1 MHKKNKLYN
10 WRALLYSTIWF
21 KDAPED
27 VSLDGYRIDNVIHY
41 TDFVIS
47 IYFGIVIAYWEIPR
61 FSQIGLLLTFA
72 LSKMACVAYVFMH
85 LYYEK
90 KIIRRIL
97 VVPIPFLIF
106 FLLSLA
112 YDATFTWTIQ

>member
-1 MHKKNKLYN
+1 MNTDHKQLYIKT
-10 WRALLYSTIWF
+10 TIIL
-21 KDAPED
+21 AILTIIEI
-27 VSLDGYRIDNVIHY
+27 G
-41 TDFVIS
+41 
-47 IYFGIVIAYWEIPR
+47 IAYWEIPR

-90 KIIRRIL
+90 KILRHIL
-97 VVPIPFLIF
+97 VIPIPFLIF

>member
-1 MHKKNKLYN
+1 MEINHKSLYIKT
-10 WRALLYSTIWF
+10 TIMLSVLTLI
-21 KDAPED
+21 EI
-27 VSLDGYRIDNVIHY
+27 G
-41 TDFVIS
+41 IS
-47 IYFGIVIAYWEIPR
+47 YWDIVR
-61 FSQIGLLLTFA
+61 FYQVGLLLTFA
-72 LSKMACVAYVFMH
+72 LAKMACVAYVFMH

-90 KIIRRIL
+90 KILRRIL

>member
-1 MHKKNKLYN
+1 MENNHK
-10 WRALLYSTIWF
+10 
-21 KDAPED
+21 
-27 VSLDGYRIDNVIHY
+27 
-41 TDFVIS
+41 S
-47 IYFGIVIAYWEIPR
+47 IYIKTTIMLSVLTLIEIGISYWDIVR
-61 FSQIGLLLTFA
+61 FYQVGLLLTFA
-72 LSKMACVAYVFMH
+72 LAKMACVAYVFMH

-90 KIIRRIL
+90 KILRRIL